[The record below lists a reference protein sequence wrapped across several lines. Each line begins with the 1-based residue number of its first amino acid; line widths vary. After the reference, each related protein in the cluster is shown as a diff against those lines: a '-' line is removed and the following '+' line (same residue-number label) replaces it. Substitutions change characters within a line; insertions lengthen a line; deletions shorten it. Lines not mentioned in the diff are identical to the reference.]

1 MPPPLR
7 EPRRAT
13 PETAVERL
21 IILRDQLSQPRS
33 FTPVWRGDLA

>member
-13 PETAVERL
+13 PETAMERL
-21 IILRDQLSQPRS
+21 IILRDQLEKAEAELQR
-33 FTPVWRGDLA
+33 